1 MLSGKMKFL
10 SAPLLFLACS
20 SFALGSSVAWKSPK
34 FHSVKRDNG
43 TNAGSMLQLSSD
55 EDFHFEILR
64 VLGLAPY
71 QGSDIG
77 EVLVAANQI
86 APGNFES
93 YYSAFN
99 DLANRVHDSGSAID
113 AKTYPVSARN
123 ALFREATYYRSAD
136 FYLHGNWNDSRIY
149 SLWDKQ
155 LAAFNSAIAL
165 LPTPGERVTL
175 QGNGFKIPAIFFGTG
190 LPGPRPIIIMCNGF
204 DGAQEEMYHAIGE
217 AVVQRGMNVITFEGP
232 GQPTVR
238 RYQNLGFIPEWE
250 EVVTPVVD
258 YALTRPEVDAKKI
271 GLWGQSFGGY
281 LAPRAAAFEH
291 RLAAVI
297 AFDGIYS
304 FAEGISEQFGP
315 QLEAIYETG
324 NETLFNSIVAGV
336 VANTSMPTSARWA
349 IEQGLW
355 SFNTQSAFQWFKKV
369 QQYTLDGVIQN
380 ITAPVFVGDAQNDM
394 FFAGQAKELAEKLG
408 DRATYHLFN
417 SIDGAGEHCSLGA
430 AMLSAQV
437 VLDWFQSIVS

>member
-1 MLSGKMKFL
+1 MKL
-10 SAPLLFLACS
+10 QSAPLLFHAFS
-20 SFALGSSVAWKSPK
+20 SLALGNSLTRSQE
-34 FHSVKRDNG
+34 FHSIKRDNSKN
-43 TNAGSMLQLSSD
+43 TGSMLQLSSD
-55 EDFHFEILR
+55 EDFHFGILR

-86 APGNFES
+86 APGDFES
-93 YYSAFN
+93 YYTAFN
-99 DLANRVHDSGSAID
+99 DLGNRVHDAASAID
-113 AKTYPVSARN
+113 SKVHPVSARN

-149 SLWDKQ
+149 SLWAKQ
-155 LAAFNSAIAL
+155 LSAFDKAIAL

-175 QGNGFKIPAIFFGTG
+175 QGKGFIIPAIFFGSG
-190 LPGPRPIIIMCNGF
+190 LPGPRPTMLMCNGF

-238 RYQNLGFIPEWE
+238 RYQGLGFIPEWE

-258 YALTRPEVDAKKI
+258 YASSRPDVDAEKI

-291 RLAAVI
+291 RLAAVV

-304 FAEGISEQFGP
+304 FAQGIADQFGP
-315 QLEAIYETG
+315 QLEAVYQSG
-324 NETLFNSIVAGV
+324 NETLFNDIVSEAL
-336 VANTSMPTSARWA
+336 ANSSTPTSARWA
-349 IEQGLW
+349 IQQGLW
-355 SFNTQSAFQWFKKV
+355 SFNTMSAFIWYEKV
-369 QQYTLDGVIQN
+369 TQYTLDGIIQN
-380 ITAPVFVGDAQNDM
+380 ITAPVFVGDAQADM
-394 FFAGQAKELAEKLG
+394 FFAGQAKILAEKLG
-408 DRATYHLFN
+408 DRATYHLFH

-430 AMLSAQV
+430 AVLSAQV
-437 VLDWFQSIVS
+437 VLDWFQKIIS